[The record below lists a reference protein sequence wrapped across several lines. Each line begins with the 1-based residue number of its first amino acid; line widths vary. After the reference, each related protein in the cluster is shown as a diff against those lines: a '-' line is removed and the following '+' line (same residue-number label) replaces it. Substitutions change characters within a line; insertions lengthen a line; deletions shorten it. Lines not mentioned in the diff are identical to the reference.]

1 MQVTPT
7 EVTALMQTLQPAVP
21 LMNILEG
28 YKDLQSVMAVL
39 EAQQSFDLKNNLAQF
54 GEREGP
60 LPFPEEHDR
69 IKYIGYFLTAHLD
82 PLRPIAI
89 KFNFGSGLAFQ
100 PLVLML
106 KAFALQ
112 GTHRPRLVQGLSLSQ
127 IGETNGV
134 GFVGFEFEPL
144 NQLLKDPARI
154 TGFQVYLMRPKKLE
168 IPELPVESVYTEPE
182 IGPGV
187 VRAAPELHVY
197 KHIDTRA

>member
-7 EVTALMQTLQPAVP
+7 EVTALMQSLQPAIP

-39 EAQQSFDLKNNLAQF
+39 EAQQSFDLKHNLAQF

-60 LPFPEEHDR
+60 VPFPEEHDR

-82 PLRPIAI
+82 PQRLITI

-106 KAFALQ
+106 KAFSLQ
-112 GTHRPRLVQGLSLSQ
+112 GTHRPHLVQGLSLSQ

-154 TGFQVYLMRPKKLE
+154 TGFQVYLMRPQKVGD
-168 IPELPVESVYTEPE
+168 P
-182 IGPGV
+182 
-187 VRAAPELHVY
+187 
-197 KHIDTRA
+197 

>member
-1 MQVTPT
+1 MQITPS

-60 LPFPEEHDR
+60 VPFPDEQDR
-69 IKYIGYFLTAHLD
+69 IKYIGYFLTAQLD
-82 PLRPIAI
+82 VQRPIVI

-100 PLVLML
+100 PLVVML
-106 KAFALQ
+106 KAFSLQ
-112 GTHRPRLVQGLSLSQ
+112 GTHRPRLVQGLSLSE
-127 IGETNGV
+127 IGETNQV
-134 GFVGFEFEPL
+134 GFVAFEFESL

-154 TGFQVYLMRPKKLE
+154 TGFQVYLMRPKKIE
-168 IPELPVESVYTEPE
+168 TPAPPVESVYTEPDV
-182 IGPGV
+182 GPGV
-187 VRAAPELHVY
+187 VRSAPGLHVY
-197 KHIDTRA
+197 KHIDTRV